1 MSEKSKKLIYECTL
15 VKFQRM
21 IEYTESLEKKIEE
34 HKTEIANLKKML
46 YSASET
52 PIENQ
57 SI

>member
-1 MSEKSKKLIYECTL
+1 MSEESKKLIHECTL
-15 VKFQRM
+15 DKFQRM
-21 IEYTESLEKKIEE
+21 IEYTEELEKIITEQ
-34 HKTEIANLKKML
+34 KTEIANLKKML